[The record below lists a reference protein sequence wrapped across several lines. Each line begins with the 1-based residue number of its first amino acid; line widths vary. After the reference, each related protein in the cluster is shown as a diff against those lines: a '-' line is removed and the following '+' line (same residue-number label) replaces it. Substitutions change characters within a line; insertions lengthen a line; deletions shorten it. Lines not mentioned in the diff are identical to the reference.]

1 MNHRRKKLPIVLE
14 PREAG
19 SLLKQPNKRYLTGLR
34 DKAILFLMLD
44 VGLRV
49 SEVANLKPSDVNLT
63 EGKLRVINGKG
74 GVDREL
80 FLSDFIIYL
89 LREWKERKP
98 KSTEYFFTTLKDKK
112 EGKFTCK
119 PGKRL
124 AVRNIQFMVKK
135 YAKKAGIDKIISPH
149 TLRHSFA
156 TEYYRQ
162 TKDLETL
169 RMVLGHS
176 SIMTTQIYVTLAN
189 IDVENGM
196 KSFKGFEG

>member
-1 MNHRRKKLPIVLE
+1 MNHRRKKLPVVLE
-14 PREAG
+14 PREAE
-19 SLLKQPNKRYLTGLR
+19 SLLRKPNKRYLTGLR
-34 DKAILFLMLD
+34 DRAILSLMLNC
-44 VGLRV
+44 GLRV

-80 FLSDFIIYL
+80 YLSDFIVYL

-98 KSTEYFFTTLKDKK
+98 KGTEHFFTTLKERK
-112 EGKFTCK
+112 EGQFTCR
-119 PGKRL
+119 PGKKL
-124 AVRNIQFMVKK
+124 SVRNIQFMVKK
-135 YAKKAGIDKIISPH
+135 YAKKAGIEKQISPH